1 MDNKRRIGEV
11 YEKKAAAYLKDMGYG
26 LIKQNFRCK
35 HGEID
40 IIARQNNT
48 ICFVEVKY
56 RKTASFGYPEE
67 AVSYYKQ
74 EKIRKV
80 AEFFFLYYK
89 IPLDTEC
96 RFDVIAIEGE
106 EIRHIKNA
114 F

>member
-1 MDNKRRIGEV
+1 MENKRSIGAF
-11 YEKKAAAYLKDMGYG
+11 YEQKAVEYLKGKGYSI
-26 LIKQNFRCK
+26 LSQNFRCK
-35 HGEID
+35 IGEID
-40 IIARQNNT
+40 IIAKWKDV
-48 ICFVEVKY
+48 IVFVEVKY

-80 AEFFFLYYK
+80 AQYFLTGASFAM
-89 IPLDTEC
+89 DTEC

-106 EIRHIKNA
+106 EIRHIENA

>member
-1 MDNKRRIGEV
+1 MDNKREVGAV
-11 YEKKAAAYLKDMGYG
+11 YEKKASDYLRSKGYRI
-26 LIKQNFRCK
+26 IKQNFRCK
-35 HGEID
+35 YGEID
-40 IIARQNNT
+40 IIARQHNI

-56 RKTASFGYPEE
+56 RKTASFGHPEE

-74 EKIRKV
+74 EKIHKV

-106 EIRHIKNA
+106 EIRHIENA

>member
-1 MDNKRRIGEV
+1 MENKRSIGAV
-11 YEKKAAAYLKDMGYG
+11 YEQKAVEYLKEKGYS
-26 LIKQNFRCK
+26 IINQNFRCK
-35 HGEID
+35 IGEID
-40 IIARQNNT
+40 IIAQWKDV
-48 ICFVEVKY
+48 IVFVEVKY

-80 AEFFFLYYK
+80 AQYFLTGSNSFV
-89 IPLDTEC
+89 DMDC

-106 EIRHIKNA
+106 EIRHIENA

>member
-1 MDNKRRIGEV
+1 MENKRSIGAV
-11 YEKKAAAYLKDMGYG
+11 YEQKAIEYLKEKGYS
-26 LIKQNFRCK
+26 IINQNFRCK
-35 HGEID
+35 IGEID
-40 IIARQNNT
+40 IIAQWKDV
-48 ICFVEVKY
+48 IVFVEVKC

-80 AEFFFLYYK
+80 AQYFLTGSNSFV
-89 IPLDTEC
+89 DMDC

-106 EIRHIKNA
+106 EIRHIENA

>member
-1 MDNKRRIGEV
+1 MENKRSVGTV
-11 YEKKAAAYLKDMGYG
+11 YERKAVEYLKSQGYVI
-26 LIKQNFRCK
+26 IKQNFRSK
-35 HGEID
+35 AGEID
-40 IIARQNNT
+40 IIAREGNV

-56 RKTASFGYPEE
+56 RKTASFGHPEE

-80 AEFFFLYYK
+80 AEFFFVYHK

-106 EIRHIKNA
+106 ELRHIKNA

>member
-1 MDNKRRIGEV
+1 MDNKRSIGAV
-11 YEKKAAAYLKDMGYG
+11 YEKKAEDFLKDKGYDI
-26 LIKQNFRCK
+26 LQKNFRCK
-35 HGEID
+35 MGEID
-40 IIARQNNT
+40 IIARKNDV

-56 RKTASFGYPEE
+56 RKSASYGHPEE

-80 AEFFFLYYK
+80 AEFYFLYHK

-96 RFDVIAIEGE
+96 SFDVIAVEGE
-106 EIRHIKNA
+106 EIRHIRNA